1 MRENTKKYFKELI
14 DDVSIEVNTI
24 EFALVDIQKSLK
36 KLRQLYDK
44 VIKKL

>member
-1 MRENTKKYFKELI
+1 MQENTKKYFKELI
-14 DDVSIEVNTI
+14 DDASIEANTI

-36 KLRQLYDK
+36 KLRQFYDK